1 MKKQMTERETEEFL
15 HMLSTGHLASSSVSA
30 ANAKGAMKR
39 TSWIDMETAKIHY
52 AIWGTTGEG
61 MGTPPKKY

>member
-1 MKKQMTERETEEFL
+1 MKKMTEREAEDFL
-15 HMLSTGHLASSSVSA
+15 HMLSTGHLASLSVSA
-30 ANAKGAMKR
+30 VNAKVSVKR

-52 AIWGTTGEG
+52 AICGTTGEG